1 MVQVR
6 VLGVAMDTAGQHIIL
21 LKPLGLAAAV
31 GLVLP
36 IWVGEQEAASTLIA
50 LSGDA
55 PPRPQSHDLMKTLL
69 DTVGARVTRVEVTR
83 IDEGTFYAE
92 ITLVTQAGTVVL
104 DARPSDSVALALRA
118 GATLFVADDVL
129 EEVGIP
135 ASMVESAGDDD
146 DEESPDAKRVLN
158 ELKEFLEH
166 VDPEDFK
173 G

>member
-1 MVQVR
+1 MVQVH
-6 VLGVAMDTAGQHIIL
+6 VLGVALDTTGQHIIL
-21 LKPLGLAAAV
+21 LKPVGLAPAV
-31 GLVLP
+31 GQVLP
-36 IWVGEQEAASTLIA
+36 IWIGEQEAASTLIA
-50 LSGDA
+50 LSGDT

-69 DTVGARVTRVEVTR
+69 DTVGARVERVEVTR
-83 IDEGTFYAE
+83 IDQGTFYAE
-92 ITLVTQAGTVVL
+92 ITLVTTSGTVVL

-118 GATLFVADDVL
+118 EATIFVANDVL

-135 ASMVESAGDDD
+135 AAMVESAS
-146 DEESPDAKRVLN
+146 DEEEAPDENQVLN

>member
-6 VLGVAMDTAGQHIIL
+6 VLGVAMDTTGQHIIL
-21 LKPLGLAAAV
+21 LKPVGLPPAV
-31 GLVLP
+31 GQVLP
-36 IWVGEQEAASTLIA
+36 IWIGEQEAASTLIA

-69 DTVGARVTRVEVTR
+69 DTVGAHVERVEVTR
-83 IDEGTFYAE
+83 IYQGTFYAE
-92 ITLVTQAGTVVL
+92 ITLVTTSGTVVL
-104 DARPSDSVALALRA
+104 DARPSDSVALALRTDT
-118 GATLFVADDVL
+118 TLFVADDVL

-135 ASMVESAGDDD
+135 ASLVESAGDEEETPPDD
-146 DEESPDAKRVLN
+146 NQVID